1 MSHYFLCS
9 QNNVSINNIFIEHM
23 YFFMEALSN
32 FPPPKQISGAPQE
45 YFHFL
50 IASRHRSTSCFLAHF
65 APRKQCRS
73 RKLGRKWKIHLQVT
87 DICLLANSA
96 TPPHSPSLA
105 PALRSYAS
113 HPPFPFATSEFKNK

>member
-1 MSHYFLCS
+1 
-9 QNNVSINNIFIEHM
+9 M
-23 YFFMEALSN
+23 YLMLSKLIAKN
-32 FPPPKQISGAPQE
+32 PARISPKENSGAPQE

-73 RKLGRKWKIHLQVT
+73 RKLGRKWKIPPQVT

-113 HPPFPFATSEFKNK
+113 HPPFPFATSEFKNKSAEILANPFPKK